1 MWFCPTLHSGSIK
14 AGSGFLQ
21 VKWPHRCQNVSINV
35 HVSSIFSEFA
45 LSDIQK
51 LKFRQKILSCRVL
64 HTCLVDVVMVTHSK
78 AEQTNDGI
86 WTDINTVDSISTG
99 SFDMFSYT
107 YFDQRVTFLHSD
119 KFHSKMSKISLK

>member
-1 MWFCPTLHSGSIK
+1 MSAQFFPNLPLAK
-14 AGSGFLQ
+14 YKNL
-21 VKWPHRCQNVSINV
+21 N
-35 HVSSIFSEFA
+35 
-45 LSDIQK
+45 SDK
-51 LKFRQKILSCRVL
+51 KFRPVGRVL
-64 HTCLVDVVMVTHSK
+64 HTCLVVVVVVMVTHPK

-107 YFDQRVTFLHSD
+107 YFDQRVTFHHSD